1 MTENEALKI
10 AVHCLGVQEEQEVCE
25 ECDIYG
31 NCHTDCKDAAV
42 VAIKALEEIQ
52 QYRKIGTVEEIRK
65 IIKQGIDNCY
75 MAHKYE
81 HPGYEE
87 GMCAGLRTM
96 NGDGEPAYKC
106 QLCRLYYLSDSERSD
121 NHDGE

>member
-1 MTENEALKI
+1 MTENDARLILDARISRFDHAGDVNEALEI
-10 AVHCLGVQEEQEVCE
+10 
-25 ECDIYG
+25 
-31 NCHTDCKDAAV
+31 
-42 VAIKALEEIQ
+42 AIKAIEEVQ
-52 QYRKIGTVEEIRK
+52 QYREIGTVEEIRK
-65 IIKQGIDNCY
+65 IIEQGIDNCY

-81 HPGYEE
+81 QPGYEE